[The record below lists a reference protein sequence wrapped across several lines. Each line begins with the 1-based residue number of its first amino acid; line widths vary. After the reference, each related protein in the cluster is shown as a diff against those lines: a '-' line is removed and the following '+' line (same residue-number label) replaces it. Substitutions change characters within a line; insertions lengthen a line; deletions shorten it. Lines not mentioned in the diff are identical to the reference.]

1 MVLVCYNVFGLF
13 VQRPS
18 WSVEG
23 EQGIETACM
32 NMHMYHLFRIT
43 EYILIVPYA
52 TIYCP
57 FSITCFTNKHT
68 CNLLKQTNVGTHQHH
83 SSCRSNKAH
92 MYNCSHWCHL
102 CMFLH
107 FDMVL
112 VRIHL
117 CLCEKHAM
125 AILRALPCSCTGNH
139 WKIYT
144 YLRNEYTCKNK
155 KITCIWFLHWNLQK
169 QQTDRYAHRYTH

>member
-57 FSITCFTNKHT
+57 FSITCFTNRHT
-68 CNLLKQTNVGTHQHH
+68 CRWMQTKPMPKWRDMHRWHQWLQLYMCAWLLGQELWCWWVPMILCIFSWLNLFLNNPFQPNPLSKNIW
-83 SSCRSNKAH
+83 SCNNGILS
-92 MYNCSHWCHL
+92 
-102 CMFLH
+102 CM
-107 FDMVL
+107 V
-112 VRIHL
+112 
-117 CLCEKHAM
+117 
-125 AILRALPCSCTGNH
+125 
-139 WKIYT
+139 
-144 YLRNEYTCKNK
+144 
-155 KITCIWFLHWNLQK
+155 
-169 QQTDRYAHRYTH
+169 